1 MKKYWPLALLAF
13 LALLPLTGMGTYW
26 LHIFILVIM
35 WSVIGMAW
43 NLLGGYC
50 GQVSFGH
57 AAFFGLGAYTS
68 GILYQKL
75 GISAWWGLPLS
86 VIVVS
91 AGALVIGFIC
101 LRLRGP
107 FFALATL
114 AMGVI
119 LRVTAENL
127 NWLTEGDLGIMIR
140 ERTWVDKTWY
150 FYIIL
155 LIAAGT
161 YLVVKWIVGSK
172 LGYYFVAIREDQD
185 AAESLGINTTLY
197 KTLALCMSAVLTGLA
212 GAFYTSY
219 MGYIDPKVVFALHD
233 ISIVAIMVVMVG
245 GVATFGGPIVG
256 AFIMVM
262 LAEVI
267 RSIPKLG
274 AAHHTLFG
282 VLLIVIIIY
291 VPKIVGDMSKLKN
304 LRRRGTFLMA
314 MLRCAVYHGSST
326 DAALTDVSFNLEQ
339 GEILAVIGPNGAGK
353 TTLFNVVNGFYPASK
368 GEVLFKGA
376 RISGLQPHKVC
387 RLGIAR
393 TFQVVKPLQRMSVL
407 DNVIASAF
415 LKAPKRDEAEALAV
429 DMLKFTNLYDDRE
442 VISKGLP
449 LGKRKRLEIAR
460 ALATQPEVILLD
472 ESFAGLNPTE
482 LNESIEIIKKIKAKG
497 ITIMIIEHHMKV
509 IMAISDRIVVLNYG
523 EKIAEGLR
531 EDPEQQA
538 GS

>member
-1 MKKYWPLALLAF
+1 MKKYLPFALLAV
-13 LALLPLTGMGTYW
+13 LALLPLTGMSTYW

-75 GISAWWGLPLS
+75 GVSAWWGLPLS
-86 VIVVS
+86 VVVVS

-114 AMGVI
+114 SMGVI

-197 KTLALCMSAVLTGLA
+197 KTIALCLSAVLTGLA

-267 RSIPKLG
+267 RTIPKLG

-291 VPKIVGDMSKLKN
+291 VPNGIVGDLPKLKKV
-304 LRRRGTFLMA
+304 F
-314 MLRCAVYHGSST
+314 
-326 DAALTDVSFNLEQ
+326 
-339 GEILAVIGPNGAGK
+339 GAG
-353 TTLFNVVNGFYPASK
+353 GRS
-368 GEVLFKGA
+368 
-376 RISGLQPHKVC
+376 
-387 RLGIAR
+387 
-393 TFQVVKPLQRMSVL
+393 
-407 DNVIASAF
+407 
-415 LKAPKRDEAEALAV
+415 
-429 DMLKFTNLYDDRE
+429 
-442 VISKGLP
+442 
-449 LGKRKRLEIAR
+449 
-460 ALATQPEVILLD
+460 
-472 ESFAGLNPTE
+472 
-482 LNESIEIIKKIKAKG
+482 
-497 ITIMIIEHHMKV
+497 
-509 IMAISDRIVVLNYG
+509 
-523 EKIAEGLR
+523 
-531 EDPEQQA
+531 
-538 GS
+538 

>member
-1 MKKYWPLALLAF
+1 MKKYWPLALLAC

-68 GILYQKL
+68 GIIYQKL

-86 VIVVS
+86 AIVTS
-91 AGALVIGFIC
+91 IGALVIGYIC

-161 YLVVKWIVGSK
+161 YLVVNWIVGSK

-197 KTLALCMSAVLTGLA
+197 KTIALCLSAVLTGLA

-267 RSIPKLG
+267 RTIPKLG

-291 VPKIVGDMSKLKN
+291 VPNGIVGDLPKLKKV
-304 LRRRGTFLMA
+304 F
-314 MLRCAVYHGSST
+314 
-326 DAALTDVSFNLEQ
+326 
-339 GEILAVIGPNGAGK
+339 GAG
-353 TTLFNVVNGFYPASK
+353 GRS
-368 GEVLFKGA
+368 
-376 RISGLQPHKVC
+376 
-387 RLGIAR
+387 
-393 TFQVVKPLQRMSVL
+393 
-407 DNVIASAF
+407 
-415 LKAPKRDEAEALAV
+415 
-429 DMLKFTNLYDDRE
+429 
-442 VISKGLP
+442 
-449 LGKRKRLEIAR
+449 
-460 ALATQPEVILLD
+460 
-472 ESFAGLNPTE
+472 
-482 LNESIEIIKKIKAKG
+482 
-497 ITIMIIEHHMKV
+497 
-509 IMAISDRIVVLNYG
+509 
-523 EKIAEGLR
+523 
-531 EDPEQQA
+531 
-538 GS
+538 

>member
-1 MKKYWPLALLAF
+1 MKKFWPLGLLAF
-13 LALLPLTGMGTYW
+13 LALLPLTGISTYW
-26 LHIFILVIM
+26 LHIFIFVIM

-86 VIVVS
+86 VIVAS
-91 AGALVIGFIC
+91 AGALVIGYIC

-161 YLVVKWIVGSK
+161 YLSIKMIIKSK

-197 KTLALCMSAVLTGLA
+197 KTIALCMSAVLTGLA
-212 GAFYTSY
+212 GAFYTNY

-291 VPKIVGDMSKLKN
+291 VPNGIAGDMPKLKKI
-304 LRRRGTFLMA
+304 F
-314 MLRCAVYHGSST
+314 
-326 DAALTDVSFNLEQ
+326 
-339 GEILAVIGPNGAGK
+339 GAG
-353 TTLFNVVNGFYPASK
+353 GRS
-368 GEVLFKGA
+368 
-376 RISGLQPHKVC
+376 
-387 RLGIAR
+387 
-393 TFQVVKPLQRMSVL
+393 
-407 DNVIASAF
+407 
-415 LKAPKRDEAEALAV
+415 
-429 DMLKFTNLYDDRE
+429 
-442 VISKGLP
+442 
-449 LGKRKRLEIAR
+449 
-460 ALATQPEVILLD
+460 
-472 ESFAGLNPTE
+472 
-482 LNESIEIIKKIKAKG
+482 
-497 ITIMIIEHHMKV
+497 
-509 IMAISDRIVVLNYG
+509 
-523 EKIAEGLR
+523 
-531 EDPEQQA
+531 
-538 GS
+538 

>member
-1 MKKYWPLALLAF
+1 MKKYLPFALLAV
-13 LALLPLTGMGTYW
+13 LALLPLTGMSTYW

-75 GISAWWGLPLS
+75 GVSAWWGLPLS
-86 VIVVS
+86 VVVVS

-114 AMGVI
+114 SMGVI

-185 AAESLGINTTLY
+185 AAESLGINTTFY
-197 KTLALCMSAVLTGLA
+197 KTIALCLSALITGLA

-267 RSIPKLG
+267 RTIPKLG

-291 VPKIVGDMSKLKN
+291 VPNGIVGDLPKLKKV
-304 LRRRGTFLMA
+304 F
-314 MLRCAVYHGSST
+314 
-326 DAALTDVSFNLEQ
+326 
-339 GEILAVIGPNGAGK
+339 GAG
-353 TTLFNVVNGFYPASK
+353 GRS
-368 GEVLFKGA
+368 
-376 RISGLQPHKVC
+376 
-387 RLGIAR
+387 
-393 TFQVVKPLQRMSVL
+393 
-407 DNVIASAF
+407 
-415 LKAPKRDEAEALAV
+415 
-429 DMLKFTNLYDDRE
+429 
-442 VISKGLP
+442 
-449 LGKRKRLEIAR
+449 
-460 ALATQPEVILLD
+460 
-472 ESFAGLNPTE
+472 
-482 LNESIEIIKKIKAKG
+482 
-497 ITIMIIEHHMKV
+497 
-509 IMAISDRIVVLNYG
+509 
-523 EKIAEGLR
+523 
-531 EDPEQQA
+531 
-538 GS
+538 

>member
-1 MKKYWPLALLAF
+1 MNKYLPMVLFAL
-13 LALLPLTGMGTYW
+13 LALLPLTGMSTYW

-86 VIVVS
+86 VIVAS

-127 NWLTEGDLGIMIR
+127 DWLTEGDLGIMIR

-161 YLVVKWIVGSK
+161 YLIVKWIVGSK

-197 KTLALCMSAVLTGLA
+197 KTIALCMSAVLTGLA
-212 GAFYTSY
+212 GAFYTNY

-282 VLLIVIIIY
+282 ILLIIIIIY
-291 VPKIVGDMSKLKN
+291 LPNGIVGDLPKLK
-304 LRRRGTFLMA
+304 
-314 MLRCAVYHGSST
+314 
-326 DAALTDVSFNLEQ
+326 
-339 GEILAVIGPNGAGK
+339 
-353 TTLFNVVNGFYPASK
+353 
-368 GEVLFKGA
+368 
-376 RISGLQPHKVC
+376 KVFGVGG
-387 RLGIAR
+387 R
-393 TFQVVKPLQRMSVL
+393 S
-407 DNVIASAF
+407 
-415 LKAPKRDEAEALAV
+415 
-429 DMLKFTNLYDDRE
+429 
-442 VISKGLP
+442 
-449 LGKRKRLEIAR
+449 
-460 ALATQPEVILLD
+460 
-472 ESFAGLNPTE
+472 
-482 LNESIEIIKKIKAKG
+482 
-497 ITIMIIEHHMKV
+497 
-509 IMAISDRIVVLNYG
+509 
-523 EKIAEGLR
+523 
-531 EDPEQQA
+531 
-538 GS
+538 

>member
-1 MKKYWPLALLAF
+1 VKKYLPFALLAV
-13 LALLPLTGMGTYW
+13 LALLPLTGMSTYW

-75 GISAWWGLPLS
+75 GVSAWWGLPLS
-86 VIVVS
+86 VVVVS

-114 AMGVI
+114 SMGVI

-197 KTLALCMSAVLTGLA
+197 KTIALCLSAVLTGLA

-267 RSIPKLG
+267 RTIPKLG

-291 VPKIVGDMSKLKN
+291 VPNGIVGDLPKLKKV
-304 LRRRGTFLMA
+304 F
-314 MLRCAVYHGSST
+314 
-326 DAALTDVSFNLEQ
+326 
-339 GEILAVIGPNGAGK
+339 GAG
-353 TTLFNVVNGFYPASK
+353 GRS
-368 GEVLFKGA
+368 
-376 RISGLQPHKVC
+376 
-387 RLGIAR
+387 
-393 TFQVVKPLQRMSVL
+393 
-407 DNVIASAF
+407 
-415 LKAPKRDEAEALAV
+415 
-429 DMLKFTNLYDDRE
+429 
-442 VISKGLP
+442 
-449 LGKRKRLEIAR
+449 
-460 ALATQPEVILLD
+460 
-472 ESFAGLNPTE
+472 
-482 LNESIEIIKKIKAKG
+482 
-497 ITIMIIEHHMKV
+497 
-509 IMAISDRIVVLNYG
+509 
-523 EKIAEGLR
+523 
-531 EDPEQQA
+531 
-538 GS
+538 

>member
-1 MKKYWPLALLAF
+1 MKKYWPLALLAC

-68 GILYQKL
+68 GIIYQKL

-86 VIVVS
+86 AIVTS
-91 AGALVIGFIC
+91 IGALVIGYIC

-140 ERTWVDKTWY
+140 QRSWVDKTWY

-161 YLVVKWIVGSK
+161 YLIVKWIVGSK

-197 KTLALCMSAVLTGLA
+197 KTVALCVSAVLTGLA

-267 RSIPKLG
+267 RTIPKLG

-282 VLLIVIIIY
+282 ILLIVIIIY
-291 VPKIVGDMSKLKN
+291 VPNGIVGDLPKLKKI
-304 LRRRGTFLMA
+304 F
-314 MLRCAVYHGSST
+314 
-326 DAALTDVSFNLEQ
+326 
-339 GEILAVIGPNGAGK
+339 GAG
-353 TTLFNVVNGFYPASK
+353 GDS
-368 GEVLFKGA
+368 
-376 RISGLQPHKVC
+376 
-387 RLGIAR
+387 
-393 TFQVVKPLQRMSVL
+393 
-407 DNVIASAF
+407 
-415 LKAPKRDEAEALAV
+415 
-429 DMLKFTNLYDDRE
+429 
-442 VISKGLP
+442 
-449 LGKRKRLEIAR
+449 
-460 ALATQPEVILLD
+460 
-472 ESFAGLNPTE
+472 
-482 LNESIEIIKKIKAKG
+482 
-497 ITIMIIEHHMKV
+497 
-509 IMAISDRIVVLNYG
+509 
-523 EKIAEGLR
+523 
-531 EDPEQQA
+531 
-538 GS
+538 

>member
-1 MKKYWPLALLAF
+1 MKKSWPLVLFAL

-75 GISAWWGLPLS
+75 GISAWWGLPVS
-86 VIVVS
+86 VIVAS
-91 AGALVIGFIC
+91 IGALVIGFIC

-155 LIAAGT
+155 LIAAAT
-161 YLVVKWIVGSK
+161 YLSVKIIIKSK

-197 KTLALCMSAVLTGLA
+197 KTIALCMSAVLTGLA

-274 AAHHTLFG
+274 AAHHTFFG
-282 VLLIVIIIY
+282 ILLIVIIIY
-291 VPKIVGDMSKLKN
+291 LPNGIVGDLPKLKKI
-304 LRRRGTFLMA
+304 F
-314 MLRCAVYHGSST
+314 S
-326 DAALTDVSFNLEQ
+326 
-339 GEILAVIGPNGAGK
+339 AG
-353 TTLFNVVNGFYPASK
+353 GRS
-368 GEVLFKGA
+368 
-376 RISGLQPHKVC
+376 
-387 RLGIAR
+387 
-393 TFQVVKPLQRMSVL
+393 
-407 DNVIASAF
+407 
-415 LKAPKRDEAEALAV
+415 
-429 DMLKFTNLYDDRE
+429 
-442 VISKGLP
+442 
-449 LGKRKRLEIAR
+449 
-460 ALATQPEVILLD
+460 
-472 ESFAGLNPTE
+472 
-482 LNESIEIIKKIKAKG
+482 
-497 ITIMIIEHHMKV
+497 
-509 IMAISDRIVVLNYG
+509 
-523 EKIAEGLR
+523 
-531 EDPEQQA
+531 
-538 GS
+538 

>member
-1 MKKYWPLALLAF
+1 VKKYLPFALLAV
-13 LALLPLTGMGTYW
+13 LALLPLTGMSTSW
-26 LHIFILVIM
+26 LHISILVIM

-75 GISAWWGLPLS
+75 GVSAWWGLPLS
-86 VIVVS
+86 VVVVS

-114 AMGVI
+114 SMGVI

-197 KTLALCMSAVLTGLA
+197 KTIALCLSAVLTGLA

-267 RSIPKLG
+267 RTIPKLG

-291 VPKIVGDMSKLKN
+291 VPNGIVGDLPKLKKV
-304 LRRRGTFLMA
+304 F
-314 MLRCAVYHGSST
+314 
-326 DAALTDVSFNLEQ
+326 
-339 GEILAVIGPNGAGK
+339 GAG
-353 TTLFNVVNGFYPASK
+353 GRS
-368 GEVLFKGA
+368 
-376 RISGLQPHKVC
+376 
-387 RLGIAR
+387 
-393 TFQVVKPLQRMSVL
+393 
-407 DNVIASAF
+407 
-415 LKAPKRDEAEALAV
+415 
-429 DMLKFTNLYDDRE
+429 
-442 VISKGLP
+442 
-449 LGKRKRLEIAR
+449 
-460 ALATQPEVILLD
+460 
-472 ESFAGLNPTE
+472 
-482 LNESIEIIKKIKAKG
+482 
-497 ITIMIIEHHMKV
+497 
-509 IMAISDRIVVLNYG
+509 
-523 EKIAEGLR
+523 
-531 EDPEQQA
+531 
-538 GS
+538 